1 MKSLSY
7 PVVSKSL
14 LAIIFLLICH
24 SIEATTVR
32 IPQDEDL
39 IIGARAI
46 IRGRVLNVASAFDGE
61 RIFTYTTI
69 RVQEVL
75 KGQISQ
81 RRIVIKEQGGQV
93 GSRGSIIWGT
103 PQFVPQQ
110 NVLLYLTTRGDG
122 SLRVHEMFLGRFDI
136 VEDPA
141 TGKQMVTR
149 SAIDENLVLMKSQT
163 SQSLVTERLE
173 LAAYRAM
180 VRRKV
185 SETGERFRRFEENY
199 FRSVPMRAEPPE
211 FASLEARGNLQ
222 AHFTFIRPSDP
233 MRWFEPDDNQP
244 ILFKVNPDGA
254 PNPQA
259 LEDISAAMNAWST
272 VSGSAMRVVN
282 AGETNECY
290 PHGVGNTMVF
300 NNCDQQFAPTERCS
314 SIIAIGG
321 VNWDSSQ
328 RRQING
334 VTFSKVYQG
343 HISFNPYSACSYQNH
358 CNVQEIAT
366 HELGHALGLGHSAD
380 PTATMAGTAHFDGRC
395 ASVRQDD
402 ADGLRFMYP
411 AGGGGGS
418 TLVINTGATL
428 PVSYLNAAYTQAFAA
443 SGGVT
448 PFTWSLVSGSLPAG
462 IRFLT
467 GGVITGT
474 PVQEA
479 GTYNFTIQVQD
490 RTGTAVQKTF
500 TLTVNATQPL
510 YEAQFIS
517 QNIPSSVAAGQSFSA
532 NIKWENAGS
541 QAWNGAGFRMVS
553 QNPLNNTTWGGD
565 RVSLAGFNIP
575 FAQRLDLTFTAQAP
589 QTPGTY
595 NFQWQLFQ
603 EGTGLFGQPSAN
615 FQITVTGDSTSPAIN
630 GPASFNLT
638 QGAAFNY
645 QFSAVGGTQP
655 YQWSV
660 PGGGLP
666 NGLSL
671 NPANGTLSGT
681 PQSPGN
687 FAFTLEV
694 RDTQARA
701 AQKSV
706 TMAVNGS
713 TVAPLEIV
721 NPALPSVALL
731 GNFSVQLSASGGT
744 APYVWAI
751 ANGALPAGISLNTT
765 TGALSGTATAS
776 GDFTFVAQVSD
787 SQAQAAQKVFTLT
800 VNPLPLEI
808 AISALSNV
816 VQGNTFN
823 GQATATGG
831 TQPYTW
837 SIAAGVMPAGISLN
851 AASGAISGTPTAV
864 GDFAFTLE
872 VKDAQGRTASR
883 SFSIKVLNLPM
894 AIERATASFELLQ
907 GSTFSYQVK
916 VIGGTPAF
924 NWSMASGLLP
934 AGLALNPNTGIISGI
949 ASASGVFVCT
959 VQVRDQKADTASA
972 SIQIKVI
979 DPNTIPL
986 ITKANY
992 KAGKRML
999 QVFGERIDPAATLW
1013 VDGAQIQAKF
1023 SEGILIVK
1031 KFPLTQGNHQVVVMN
1046 PNGAASQPYIL
1057 RIE

>member
-1 MKSLSY
+1 MKSLSQ
-7 PVVSKSL
+7 VAVSKFL
-14 LAIIFLLICH
+14 FAIIFLLLCQ

-32 IPQDEDL
+32 LPEDEDL

-46 IRGRVLNVASAFDGE
+46 IRGRVLSVASAFDGD

-75 KGQISQ
+75 KGQIGQ

-103 PQFVPQQ
+103 PQFAPQQ
-110 NVLLYLTTRGDG
+110 NVLLYLTTRADG

-136 VEDPA
+136 VEDPL

-149 SAIDENLVLMKSQT
+149 STIDENVVLMKSQT
-163 SQSLVTERLE
+163 SQSLVTERME
-173 LAAYRAM
+173 LVEYKAL

-185 SETGERFRRFEENY
+185 SETGQRFRRFEENY
-199 FRSVPMRAEPPE
+199 FRNIPMRAEPLE
-211 FASLEARGNLQ
+211 YAGMEARGNLQ
-222 AHFTFIRPSDP
+222 AHFTFIRPSEP

-244 ILFKVNPDGA
+244 VVFKVNPDGA

-259 LEDISAAMNAWST
+259 LDDISAAMNAWST
-272 VSGSAMRVVN
+272 VNGSAMRVVN
-282 AGETNECY
+282 AGETSECY

-366 HELGHALGLGHSAD
+366 HELGHALALGHSAD

-411 AGGGGGS
+411 ATSGGGS
-418 TLVINTGATL
+418 ALVINTGATL
-428 PVSYLNAAYTQAFAA
+428 PVAYLNAAYTQAFAA

-479 GTYNFTIQVQD
+479 GTYSFTIQVQD
-490 RTGTAVQKTF
+490 RTNTVVQKTF

-517 QNIPSSVAAGQSFSA
+517 QNIPASVAAGQSFSA

-541 QAWNGAGFRMVS
+541 QAWNGTGFRMVS

-603 EGTGLFGQPSAN
+603 EGVGLFGQASAN

-630 GPASFNLT
+630 GASSFNLT
-638 QGAAFNY
+638 QGTAFNY

-660 PGGGLP
+660 AASSLP

-671 NPANGTLSGT
+671 NSNNGTLSGT
-681 PQSPGN
+681 PLSSGN
-687 FAFTLEV
+687 FTFTIEV
-694 RDTQARA
+694 RDAQSRA

-706 TMAVNGS
+706 TMVVNGS
-713 TVAPLEIV
+713 AVAPLEIV
-721 NPALPSVALL
+721 NTSMPSVALL
-731 GNFSVQLSASGGT
+731 GNLSVQLSATGGT

-751 ANGALPAGISLNTT
+751 ANGALPTGVSLNTT
-765 TGALSGTATAS
+765 TGALSGAATAS

-787 SQAQAAQKVFTLT
+787 SQAQAAQKVFTVT

-808 AISALSNV
+808 AISALANV
-816 VQGNTFN
+816 VQGSSFN

-831 TQPYTW
+831 TAPYTW
-837 SIAAGVMPAGISLN
+837 SIAAGAMPAGISLN
-851 AASGAISGTPTAV
+851 AASGAISGIPTAV
-864 GDFAFTLE
+864 GDFTFTVE

-883 SFSIKVLNLPM
+883 SFSIKVLNTPM
-894 AIERATASFELLQ
+894 TIEKATASFEILQ
-907 GSTFSYQVK
+907 GSAFSYQVK
-916 VIGGTPAF
+916 IVGGTPAF
-924 NWSMASGLLP
+924 SWSVAAGALP
-934 AGLALNPNTGIISGI
+934 AGLALNTNTGVISGI
-949 ASASGVFVCT
+949 ASASGVFACT
-959 VQVRDQKADTASA
+959 VQVRDQKADTVSS

-979 DPNTIPL
+979 DPNTIPM

-999 QVFGERIDPAATLW
+999 QVFGERIDPAATVW
-1013 VDGAQIQAKF
+1013 VNGAQVQAKF
-1023 SEGILIVK
+1023 NEGILIVK
-1031 KFPLTQGNHQVVVMN
+1031 KFQLTQGNYQIIVMN
-1046 PNGAASQPYIL
+1046 PSGAASQPYIL
-1057 RIE
+1057 RVE